1 MPTVK
6 DIVSPALT
14 SSFLDVAV
22 MMAHFQYLSHQLNL
36 WWLINGEDISL
47 PFDIYRY
54 LYVWGTFFSPPRFK
68 EITTFETLRLNRVD
82 FKQSP

>member
-1 MPTVK
+1 MRPMPTVK

-22 MMAHFQYLSHQLNL
+22 MMAHFQYLFHQLNL

-54 LYVWGTFFSPPRFK
+54 LYVWGPCFSMGHF
-68 EITTFETLRLNRVD
+68 L
-82 FKQSP
+82 QSPQI